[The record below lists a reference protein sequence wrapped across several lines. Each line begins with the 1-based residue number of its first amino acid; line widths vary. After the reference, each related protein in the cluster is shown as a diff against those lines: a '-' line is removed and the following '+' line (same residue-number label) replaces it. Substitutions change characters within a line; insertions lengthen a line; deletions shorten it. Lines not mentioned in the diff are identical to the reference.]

1 MHSLDEEVRWNKRD
15 REKDNKR
22 GHKSKGKNQCL
33 VKVKQDLKDLV
44 KVRLDLRDSA
54 KKNLDQRGLVREN
67 MDQVL
72 NLDSQVANQDLAK
85 VKKVSHLEVNK
96 SHMEETNHLV
106 ESNTM
111 TSPMKDSH
119 SVVSHLVENNNQ
131 WAETMVWVTSQECSN
146 MVILRLENR
155 LLVNSLLVKLHMV
168 KLLMVRHL
176 MVKARLWVHLRW
188 VLACK
193 EKWDQAWASKNTVHK
208 VNLISQAL
216 EETWAAVTWVTTLT

>member
-1 MHSLDEEVRWNKRD
+1 MHNQDEEVRWNKRD
-15 REKDNKR
+15 REKDNKK
-22 GHKSKGKNQCL
+22 GHKSKEKNQCL
-33 VKVKQDLKDLV
+33 VKVKQDLKDLA
-44 KVRLDLRDSA
+44 KVSLDLRDSA

-106 ESNTM
+106 VSNTM

-131 WAETMVWVTSQECSN
+131 WVETMVWVTSQECSN

-155 LLVNSLLVKLHMV
+155 LLVNSLLVMHP
-168 KLLMVRHL
+168 MVRHL
-176 MVKARLWVHLRW
+176 LVKVRLWVHLRW

-216 EETWAAVTWVTTLT
+216 EETWAAVT